1 MSVGAQEKA
10 LRMDQN
16 VYRCGFATIENFDS
30 FEDQVYDYAQLLLGL
45 FFKLKFDVI
54 CDWRF
59 FFTQMFFPHSIFCT
73 LTFQGSS
80 Y

>member
-16 VYRCGFATIENFDS
+16 VYRCGFASIENFDS

-54 CDWRF
+54 CD
-59 FFTQMFFPHSIFCT
+59 
-73 LTFQGSS
+73 
-80 Y
+80 